1 MGSDFGFQ
9 VKFIVIYY
17 KNQQQSKN
25 RIKSSPKKQMGY
37 HEKFQRIHHCNH
49 HYLEKAIQ
57 S

>member
-25 RIKSSPKKQMGY
+25 RVESSPKKQIRY
-37 HEKFQRIHHCNH
+37 QEKFQRIHHCNH